1 MRRSG
6 LKHNPEV
13 GGSLFPVS
21 RINSRVLS
29 IRFEETFSREE
40 THADV
45 KCLIAAR
52 SLTS

>member
-1 MRRSG
+1 MWRSG
-6 LKHNPEV
+6 LKQHREF

-29 IRFEETFSREE
+29 IRFEEAFSREK

-45 KCLIAAR
+45 KRLIAAR